1 VTWAQLGSVPPT
13 ALGAARTALHH
24 AVQVVAA
31 AGETFAPARPD
42 TSQNASVWI
51 ESHHALASA
60 ELPAR
65 FPCRVALR
73 VADLTLLLL
82 DRQGAPHAEL
92 ALAGRTPA
100 EALAWAAE
108 AIRSHTQGELARALA
123 QPGFEIPG
131 TLARFP
137 APDAALAEL
146 GRWYAAADYEL
157 GVLAA
162 RTPGAGPVLCWPHH
176 FDIATL
182 IELGGAHTV
191 GVGLSPGDAGIPE
204 PYLYVNHHPPS
215 PARRLPAL
223 EAGAWH
229 TDGWLGTLLRGS
241 ELVAAGD
248 AAAQQVL
255 WRRFVASAVAASR
268 KLLGGDGF

>member
-1 VTWAQLGSVPPT
+1 MTWARLGSVPPT
-13 ALGAARTALHH
+13 ALGAASTALHH
-24 AVQVVAA
+24 AAQVVAA
-31 AGETFAPARPD
+31 AGETFVPARPD

-51 ESHHALASA
+51 ESHAALGGS

-65 FPCRVALR
+65 FPCRIALR

-100 EALAWAAE
+100 EALGWAAD
-108 AIRSHTQGELARALA
+108 AIRSYTHGELARALVH
-123 QPGFEIPG
+123 PGFEIPG
-131 TLARFP
+131 QLTRFP

-146 GRWYAAADYEL
+146 GRWYASADYEL

-182 IELGGAHTV
+182 IELGAGRSV

-204 PYLYVNHHPPS
+204 PYLYVNHHPPHAGGS
-215 PARRLPAL
+215 LPPL

-229 TDGWLGTLLRGS
+229 MEGWLGALLRGS
-241 ELVAAGD
+241 ELIAAGD
-248 AAAQQVL
+248 AAAQRAR

-268 KLLGGDGF
+268 KLLSGSGP

>member
-1 VTWAQLGSVPPT
+1 VTWAQLGSEPSA

-24 AVQVVAA
+24 AVQIVAA
-31 AGETFAPARPD
+31 AGETFVPARPD

-51 ESHHALASA
+51 ESHAALGGA

-92 ALAGRTPA
+92 ALAGRPPDA
-100 EALAWAAE
+100 AKEWAAD
-108 AIRSHTQGELARALA
+108 AIRSHTQGELARALVA
-123 QPGFEIPG
+123 PGFEIPG
-131 TLARFP
+131 VLPRFP

-157 GVLAA
+157 GALAA

-176 FDIATL
+176 LDIASL
-182 IELGGAHTV
+182 IELGGERTI
-191 GVGLSPGDAGIPE
+191 GVGLSPGDDGTAE
-204 PYLYVNHHPPS
+204 PYLYVNHFPASSTHP
-215 PARRLPAL
+215 LPPL

-229 TDGWLGTLLRGS
+229 TIGWLGALLRGS

-248 AAAQQVL
+248 AAAQQAL
-255 WRRFVASAVAASR
+255 WRRFVASAIAASR
-268 KLLGGDGF
+268 KLVGA